1 MHFTPLLAAIH
12 YTQPGPVQLLLNREA
27 NVLVK
32 DQRKTYNA
40 IFWAIE
46 IESSNILKV
55 TIIKCI

>member
-32 DQRKTYNA
+32 DQRKNYNA
-40 IFWAIE
+40 IFWAVE